1 MGISLKWLLTTVFF
15 FCTLYMEAQQVVL
28 SGKITD
34 KSTEAPLPNVLVTV
48 RPTGENKIVRYAQSS
63 QDGKY
68 EIKLASF
75 PNNHILHFSMMGYAS
90 LVIALSGDRSQYNV
104 KLSEQATELK
114 EVVVKAP
121 SIRQRGDTISYMV
134 SSFADAQDKSLAD
147 VLKKMPGIE
156 IEKSGAIKY
165 NGVAINK
172 FYIEGKDLLGGRYG
186 LATNNMHQE
195 DVGSVE
201 VMENH
206 QPIKALEDIS
216 FSQNPAINI
225 RLKEDAKARWVGTAK
240 AGAGFEP
247 FLWSAELFVMR
258 FTAKTQSLN
267 TYKTNNTGIDV
278 TQETQTFSID
288 EVMSQFSKNYR
299 LDNYIDVRPDNLMDI
314 DANRARFNKSH
325 MVSTN
330 NLWGLSKNY
339 DLTSQISYTNNR
351 VNSDNFSRTT
361 YYLKEST
368 IVTDIGEST
377 TSKQNRLS
385 ADLVLTANTSAYY
398 LKNKLNADLLWDD
411 IDMGITG
418 TYPNTQS
425 ASVPHHRFSNDLE
438 ILKRSGNKT
447 YTLNSYNLYQVKPQH
462 LAVSREGEKQ
472 QQDVRTSAFYT
483 NTNTSMGFYVKPV
496 TIAMKMGVI
505 GVFRSMESELTGVSE
520 TLGVMNNDLSMNYIN
535 LYVSPEL
542 EYKKDGFEA
551 KFNMPVSFTPYR
563 YHDKNQKATDSD
575 TKFLLSPRLYIRYH
589 FTSRLSVSVSGR
601 LAQSPVEEQQFYS
614 GILLQNYRNL
624 SRGFID
630 YNTANQKSTSL
641 NIAYKR
647 PLSAFFANAI
657 AIRSWTETKRT
668 SSRFFI
674 DDYILNTFIP
684 QNNNSDVWMLNGSV
698 SKGLDIINGMVSL
711 RSSYMSYNGSIF
723 QNEVSTPY
731 SSDTWS
737 ITPKI
742 NSRIAIWCNL
752 SYEFNYVSNRLNVKD
767 TGVKSSSES
776 ISQVLS
782 CNFILGK
789 KYYIQLTGEHY
800 YNKMSNNVS
809 KHLFLADAEFTY
821 SFANGWELNLSAK
834 NIFNQDEYSY
844 TVYDGLTSMSKE
856 YKIRP
861 RNFLASVFFRF

>member
-1 MGISLKWLLTTVFF
+1 MNISLKWLLATVFF
-15 FCTLYMEAQQVVL
+15 FCTLHIEAQQAIL

-34 KSTEAPLPNVLVTV
+34 KLTGTPLSNVLVTV
-48 RPTGENKIVRYAQSS
+48 RPVGENKIVRYTQSS
-63 QDGKY
+63 QDGKF

-75 PNNHILHFSMMGYAS
+75 PDNHVLHFSIMGYAS
-90 LVIALSGDRSQYNV
+90 QTIALSSDRFKYNV
-104 KLSEQATELK
+104 VLSEQATQLK
-114 EVVVKAP
+114 EVIVKAP
-121 SIRQRGDTISYMV
+121 GIRQRGDTISYLV

-147 VLKKMPGIE
+147 VLKKLPGIE

-165 NGVAINK
+165 NGMAINK

-186 LATNNMHQE
+186 LATNNVHQQ

-216 FSQNPAINI
+216 FSQSPAINI

-240 AGAGFEP
+240 TGTGFDP

-267 TYKTNNTGIDV
+267 TYKTNNTGIDI
-278 TQETQTFSID
+278 TQEAKSFSID
-288 EVMSQFSKNYR
+288 EIMGQFSKNYR
-299 LDNYIDVRPDNLMDI
+299 LDNYINMRPDNLTDI
-314 DANRARFNKSH
+314 DANRIRFNKSH
-325 MVSTN
+325 MISTN
-330 NLWGLSKNY
+330 NLWALNKNF
-339 DLTSQISYTNNR
+339 DLTSQISYSNNR
-351 VNSDNFSRTT
+351 LTSDNFSKIT
-361 YYLKEST
+361 YFLKDST
-368 IVTDIGEST
+368 IITDIGESA

-385 ADLVLTANTSAYY
+385 ADIMLTANTSAYY

-411 IDMGITG
+411 INMGVTG
-418 TYPNTQS
+418 TYPNSQS
-425 ASVPHHRFSNDLE
+425 ATVPHHRFSNDLE
-438 ILKRSGNKT
+438 LLKQSGKKT

-462 LAVSREGEKQ
+462 LNVTRDDKIQKQ
-472 QQDVRTSAFYT
+472 DIRSAAFYT
-483 NTNTSMGFYVKPV
+483 NTNTSMAFFFKPIA
-496 TIAMKMGVI
+496 IAMKMGVI
-505 GVFRSMESELTGVSE
+505 GVFRSMDSELTGLSD

-535 LYVSPEL
+535 LYLSPEL
-542 EYKKDGFEA
+542 EYNKGGLEA
-551 KFNMPVSFTPYR
+551 KFSMPVSFTPYR
-563 YHDKNQKATDSD
+563 YHDKIQKSTDSD

-589 FTSRLSVSVSGR
+589 LTSRLSVSMSGS

-614 GILLQNYRNL
+614 GFLLQNYRNL

-630 YNTANQKSTSL
+630 YNTANQKMVSL

-647 PLSAFFANAI
+647 PLNAFFTNASV
-657 AIRSWTETKRT
+657 IRSWSKTKRT
-668 SSRFFI
+668 SSRSFI

-684 QNNNSDVWMLNGSV
+684 QNNSSNVWMLNGSI
-698 SKGLDIINGMVSL
+698 SKGLDIINGMMSL
-711 RSSYMSYNGSIF
+711 RSSYMGFNGSMF

-731 SSDTWS
+731 SSNTWD

-742 NSRIAIWCNL
+742 NSRIATWCNL
-752 SYEFNYVSNRLNVKD
+752 SYEFNYAKNRLKVKEVE
-767 TGVKSSSES
+767 VKSSSES

-782 CNFILGK
+782 CNFIPGK

-800 YNKMSNNVS
+800 YNKMPNNVS
-809 KHLFLADAEFTY
+809 KHLLLADAEFTY
-821 SFANGWELNLSAK
+821 SFASGWELNLSVK
-834 NIFNQDEYSY
+834 NIFNQNKYSY
-844 TVYDGLTSMSKE
+844 TVYDDLTSMDKE

>member
-1 MGISLKWLLTTVFF
+1 MNISLKWLLTAVFF
-15 FCTLYMEAQQVVL
+15 FCTLYIEAQQVVL
-28 SGKITD
+28 SGKVTD

-330 NLWGLSKNY
+330 NLWGLSKNF

-505 GVFRSMESELTGVSE
+505 GVFRLMESELTGVSE

-575 TKFLLSPRLYIRYH
+575 TKFLLSPHLYIRYH

-614 GILLQNYRNL
+614 GMLLQNYRNL

-647 PLSAFFANAI
+647 PLSAFFANAS

-711 RSSYMSYNGSIF
+711 RSSYMGYNGSIF